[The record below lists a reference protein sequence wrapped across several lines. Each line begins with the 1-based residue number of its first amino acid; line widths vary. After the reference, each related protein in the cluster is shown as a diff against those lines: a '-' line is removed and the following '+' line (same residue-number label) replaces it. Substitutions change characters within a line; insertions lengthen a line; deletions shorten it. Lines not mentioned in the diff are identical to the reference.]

1 MYILESQLKIMTAK
15 QYIRLLNLHP
25 HPEGGFYKQT
35 HQSNEFVPAKA
46 LPERFS
52 GSRPFSTAIY
62 YLLEQG
68 DFSSF
73 HKIKSDECW
82 HFYSGGTLY
91 IHVIGTDR
99 NYFCIKLGSSLQ
111 NGEVFQFI
119 VPAGAWFAAE
129 PAPGTEFVLTGC
141 TVAPGFDFEDFEM
154 GNRDTLLTL
163 FPQHYAIIN
172 QLCR

>member
-1 MYILESQLKIMTAK
+1 MNSK
-15 QYIRLLNLHP
+15 QYIRLLNLQP
-25 HPEGGFYKQT
+25 HPEGGFYRQT
-35 HQSNEFVPAKA
+35 YRSNEFLAA
-46 LPERFS
+46 TTLPERFK
-52 GSRPFSTAIY
+52 GNRPFSTAIY

-82 HFYSGGTLY
+82 HFYSGSTLY
-91 IHVIGTDR
+91 IHVIENDG
-99 NYFCIKLGSSLQ
+99 NYFYAKLGSLLQ

-129 PAPGTEFVLTGC
+129 PAPETAFALAGC

-154 GNRDTLLTL
+154 GHRETLLKQ
-163 FPQHYAIIN
+163 FPQHNTIIDR
-172 QLCR
+172 LCR

>member
-1 MYILESQLKIMTAK
+1 MNAK
-15 QYIRLLNLHP
+15 QYITALQLEQ
-25 HPEGGFYKQT
+25 HPEGGFFRQSYR
-35 HQSNEFVPAKA
+35 SNEWLPATA
-46 LPERFS
+46 LPARFKGNRS
-52 GSRPFSTAIY
+52 FSTAIY

-91 IHVIGTDR
+91 IHVIENAGIYYR
-99 NYFCIKLGSSLQ
+99 IKLGNLPD
-111 NGEVFQFI
+111 NGELFQFV

-129 PAPGTEFVLTGC
+129 PAPETPFALTGC

-154 GNRDTLLTL
+154 GDKTILLTL
-163 FPQHYAIIN
+163 FPQHSIIVN
-172 QLCR
+172 RLCR